1 MKPSSAA
8 AEATRPLPTK
18 KAYAAPEL
26 IRYGEVRVLTQ
37 SGSGGEPESMTG
49 ETIDGCDNSKNK
61 RSCLSDRRAK
71 QNIAL
76 AGRHPWGFGLYLFD
90 YQPQHQGEYGTSRQF
105 GVMADEVRDVVPA
118 AVTQHDS
125 GLMAVRY
132 DMLGI
137 FRAPR

>member
-1 MKPSSAA
+1 MEPTSAA
-8 AEATRPLPTK
+8 AHGARPLPVK
-18 KAYAAPEL
+18 KPYVAPEL

-90 YQPQHQGEYGTSRQF
+90 YQPVHQGEHGSSRQF
-105 GVMADEVRDVVPA
+105 GVMADEVRNIVPA
-118 AVTQHDS
+118 AITQHPS
-125 GLMAVRY
+125 GLMAVDY
-132 DMLGI
+132 EMLGI